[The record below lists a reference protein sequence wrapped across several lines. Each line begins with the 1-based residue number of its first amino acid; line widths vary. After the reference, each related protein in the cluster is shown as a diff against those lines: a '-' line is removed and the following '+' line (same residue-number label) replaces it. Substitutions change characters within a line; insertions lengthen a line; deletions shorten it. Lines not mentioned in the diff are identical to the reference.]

1 VCLSCH
7 CRCKLVAYLQAEQ
20 GQQGEARNV
29 VMEYL
34 KKLPPPAVDLEMR
47 ALCTYEEDAEGI
59 ELLSMLLRWLT
70 AHITTGE
77 DFEILQ
83 AYLHRALTIYLHL
96 IMKLPQLTGELKA
109 LQEAHAVANSR
120 FRHLVQKNL
129 CLLKMMGN
137 LPIA

>member
-1 VCLSCH
+1 
-7 CRCKLVAYLQAEQ
+7 LVAYLQSEQ
-20 GQQGEARNV
+20 ISGDSRNV

-34 KKLPPPAVDLEMR
+34 KKLPPPAVDLEFR
-47 ALCTYEEDAEGI
+47 SLCTYEEDEEGI
-59 ELLSMLLRWLT
+59 ELLRQLLQWLT

-83 AYLHRALTIYLHL
+83 AYLHRMLSIYMHM
-96 IMKLPQLTGELKA
+96 IMKLPALIPDLRA
-109 LQEAHAVANSR
+109 LQEAHVVANSR

>member
-1 VCLSCH
+1 MHS
-7 CRCKLVAYLQAEQ
+7 EQ
-20 GQQGEARNV
+20 SSGDARNL

-47 ALCTYEEDAEGI
+47 ALCTYEEDEEGI
-59 ELLSMLLRWLT
+59 ELLRLLLQWLT
-70 AHITTGE
+70 KHITTGE

-83 AYLHRALTIYLHL
+83 AYLHRTLTIYLHL
-96 IMKLPQLTGELKA
+96 IMKLPQLKKDLQA
-109 LQEAHAVANSR
+109 LQQAHAVASDR